1 MSVFTL
7 DDLRVIMRQSA
18 GELEVDG
25 PGVDIAQTSYVDL
38 GYDSLALLEI
48 TAKIKQSLSVQVPD
62 DAVASTATPA
72 ATVAAVN
79 QLLVATVSAV

>member
-25 PGVDIAQTSYVDL
+25 PGIDIAQLSYVEL

-48 TAKIKQSLSVQVPD
+48 SARIKQNLSVQVPD
-62 DAVASTATPA
+62 DTVATTATPA

-79 QLLVATVSAV
+79 ELLLSQVGAA